1 MLKEIVGGT
10 RGHQNGGDG
19 TFQDGT
25 FEIIRSFC
33 RITHLSFLFDLLF
46 WGDLRTYGD
55 KQKVGKYQAME
66 NELKE
71 DQQEG
76 GYGKETQHKQQV

>member
-1 MLKEIVGGT
+1 MLKEIVDGA

-25 FEIIRSFC
+25 FEIIRSFS
-33 RITHLSFLFDLLF
+33 RIVHLSFLFDLLF
-46 WGDLRTYGD
+46 WGDLRTQ
-55 KQKVGKYQAME
+55 QKMGKYQAME
-66 NELKE
+66 NKLKE

-76 GYGKETQHKQQV
+76 GQGKVRQLHRQQV